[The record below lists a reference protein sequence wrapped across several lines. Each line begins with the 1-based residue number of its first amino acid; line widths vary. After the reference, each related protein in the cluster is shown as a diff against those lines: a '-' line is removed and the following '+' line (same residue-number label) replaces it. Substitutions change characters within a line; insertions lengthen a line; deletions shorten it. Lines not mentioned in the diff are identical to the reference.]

1 MIMMYGLPLLC
12 QLYIHPVSQTVSAFA
27 LSMMVVSLFSP
38 PPAHQLTPAVL
49 CYVDYII
56 TYLNIKFL
64 IFYLYAVFYITKN
77 RRIILKKK
85 VNKSLIEIHVLVCI
99 MCDLTHLNYRDYFC
113 TEWNNGFEFFLQVI
127 SYEPDVSLNTA
138 LKGID
143 VHIADIFWSD
153 HFCQVCPL
161 SRVHELKHFIIY
173 THVYHIY
180 LPVIVLQGYNLVK
193 PWTVYLFDPH
203 S

>member
-85 VNKSLIEIHVLVCI
+85 VNKKFNWNSCISLHYVRFNPFKLQR
-99 MCDLTHLNYRDYFC
+99 LLLYRMKQWLWVFFTGNFLRTRCVIKYSIKRNRCAYCRYFLI
-113 TEWNNGFEFFLQVI
+113 WSFLPGMPFIKGPWIKAFYYLYICI
-127 SYEPDVSLNTA
+127 SYL
-138 LKGID
+138 
-143 VHIADIFWSD
+143 
-153 HFCQVCPL
+153 
-161 SRVHELKHFIIY
+161 Y
-173 THVYHIY
+173 TSYSPTG
-180 LPVIVLQGYNLVK
+180 L
-193 PWTVYLFDPH
+193 
-203 S
+203 